1 MSSQTLADRAL
12 AVIPGGSQT
21 LSKGPS
27 QWVQSAPRFLECA
40 KGAYVWDRDGQ
51 RYLDLPMALG
61 AAILGH
67 RNLAIQRAIEDQLY
81 DGLSFSLPTLLE
93 TEVAE
98 RIVEMVP
105 GVEQVRF
112 CKNGSDATAAAI
124 RLARIY
130 TGREHVICTG
140 YHGQQDWYMAGSQY
154 DKGIPLAMGELIHPV
169 DLDDLSAFRS
179 YLRKE
184 YEREMPIACVIL
196 EPANAYVP
204 TAKHLQAVVDLAH
217 EHGALVI
224 FDEVITGFR
233 LASGGAQEHFGVE
246 ADLVCFGKSLGN
258 GMPISAV
265 AGRKD
270 IMQHAMFLSYTH
282 GGETLSLAA
291 ARATLDVLAT
301 EPVHDHLWAAGGTL
315 ANGICNSIE
324 KHKLSKWVRIS
335 GLAPRTIVQVRE
347 PHDESGYLPAKS
359 LLQQELVKRG
369 VLWNGNNFISYALTL
384 DDVEFAIK
392 AYDEALGVLAEAL
405 PDGVNERLEG
415 PPIRQVF
422 WQR

>member
-1 MSSQTLADRAL
+1 MPSQTLADRAL

-27 QWVQSAPRFLECA
+27 QWVQTAPRFLERA
-40 KGAYVWDRDGQ
+40 RDAYVWDRDGR

-61 AAILGH
+61 AVLLGH
-67 RNLAIQRAIEDQLY
+67 RDFAVEADMAQQLY
-81 DGLSFSLPTLLE
+81 CGVAFSLPTLLE

-98 RIVEMVP
+98 RIIDMVP

-124 RLARIY
+124 RLARIH

-154 DKGIPLAMGELIHPV
+154 REGIPHRMSGLIQPIDIS
-169 DLDDLSAFRS
+169 DLDAIHHH
-179 YLRKE
+179 LR
-184 YEREMPIACVIL
+184 RVQAACVIL

-204 TAKHLQAVVDLAH
+204 TAEHLQATIDLAH
-217 EHGALVI
+217 SYGALVI

-233 LASGGAQEHFGVE
+233 LACGGAQEHFGVQ

-282 GGETLSLAA
+282 GGEALSLAA
-291 ARATLDVLAT
+291 ARATLDVLADK
-301 EPVHDHLWAAGGTL
+301 PVHDHLWAAGGAL
-315 ANGICNSIE
+315 ANGICDAIE
-324 KHKLSKWVRIS
+324 KHKLGEWVRIS

-347 PHDESGYLPAKS
+347 PHDENGYLPAKS

-384 DDVEFAIK
+384 DDVWFAIK

-405 PDGVNERLEG
+405 PDSVDERLEG
-415 PPIRQVF
+415 APLRQVF